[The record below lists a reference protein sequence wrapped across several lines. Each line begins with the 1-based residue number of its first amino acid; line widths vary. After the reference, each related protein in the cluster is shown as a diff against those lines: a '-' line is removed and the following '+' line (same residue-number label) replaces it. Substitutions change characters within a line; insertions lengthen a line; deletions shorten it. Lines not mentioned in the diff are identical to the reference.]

1 MKVICKS
8 TKDYSDDL
16 FWQGSLTI
24 GKEYDILD
32 TKLYISPS
40 EYMIM
45 NDYGFEHLYP
55 VKCFV
60 TKQELREEKLNELFD
75 ETK

>member
-24 GKEYDILD
+24 GKEYNTPAALD
-32 TKLYISPS
+32 TT

-60 TKQELREEKLNELFD
+60 TKQELREDKLNELGI
-75 ETK
+75 

>member
-8 TKDYSDDL
+8 TKDYSDEL

-24 GKEYDILD
+24 GKEYNTPATLD
-32 TKLYISPS
+32 AT

-60 TKQELREEKLNELFD
+60 TKQELREEKLNELGI
-75 ETK
+75 

>member
-8 TKDYSDDL
+8 TKEYSDEPITIK
-16 FWQGSLTI
+16 FWMRSLTI
-24 GKEYDILD
+24 GKEYDTLD
-32 TKLYISPS
+32 NYISPN

-60 TKQELREEKLNELFD
+60 TKQELREEKLNELGI
-75 ETK
+75 

>member
-24 GKEYDILD
+24 GKEYNTPATLD
-32 TKLYISPS
+32 TT

-60 TKQELREEKLNELFD
+60 TKQELREDKLNELGI
-75 ETK
+75 

>member
-8 TKDYSDDL
+8 TKDYSDSE
-16 FWQGSLTI
+16 FWMGSLTI
-24 GKEYDILD
+24 GREYDTLD
-32 TKLYISPS
+32 NYISPS

-60 TKQELREEKLNELFD
+60 TKQELREEKLNELGI
-75 ETK
+75 

>member
-60 TKQELREEKLNELFD
+60 TKQELREDKLNELGI
-75 ETK
+75 

>member
-8 TKDYSDDL
+8 LKDYTDDL

-24 GKEYDILD
+24 GKEYDILNKPFD
-32 TKLYISPS
+32 IPSGEYI
-40 EYMIM
+40 IM
-45 NDYGFEHLYP
+45 SDYGFEHLYP

-60 TKQELREEKLNELFD
+60 TKQDIREDKLNELGI
-75 ETK
+75 